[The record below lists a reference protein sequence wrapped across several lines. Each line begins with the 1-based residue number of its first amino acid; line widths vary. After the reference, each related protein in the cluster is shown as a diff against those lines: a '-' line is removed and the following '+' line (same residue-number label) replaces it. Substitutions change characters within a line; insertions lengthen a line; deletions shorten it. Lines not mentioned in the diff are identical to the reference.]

1 MKTTSRHI
9 SFEKLA
15 DLAENRLADEERAA
29 SLSHVADCSHCG
41 ARLNDLAQLINIMRT
56 DSAEDAPRDVRANAV
71 ALFGV
76 RGSSTKPGMAQ
87 RLIAALSFDSAGLS
101 PAHGLRS
108 GQPQA
113 RQLLYSAGENDLDLR
128 IRPGGAE
135 WFVSGQVLGQCEGGQ
150 VELQGEAGASAVV
163 VPLNDLCEFAL
174 PPVPT
179 GRYTLRLRLTD
190 MEVEVPDLELRA

>member
-9 SFEKLA
+9 SFERLA
-15 DLAENRLADEERAA
+15 DLAENRLTDEERRA
-29 SLSHVADCSHCG
+29 SLSHVTACSHCA
-41 ARLNDLAQLINIMRT
+41 ARLNDMEQLINLMRT
-56 DSAEDAPRDVRANAV
+56 DNAEDAPRDVRANAV
-71 ALFGV
+71 ALFGA
-76 RGSSTKPGMAQ
+76 RGASTKPGIAQ
-87 RLIAALSFDSAGLS
+87 RLIAALSFDSARVS
-101 PAHGLRS
+101 PAYGLRS

-128 IRPGGAE
+128 IRPSGAE

-150 VELQGEAGASAVV
+150 VELQGEGGTTAADA
-163 VPLNDLCEFAL
+163 PLNDLCEFAL

>member
-15 DLAENRLADEERAA
+15 ELAENRLADEERAA
-29 SLSHVADCSHCG
+29 SLSHVTACSPCA
-41 ARLNDLAQLINIMRT
+41 ARLNELEQLINIMRT
-56 DSAEDAPRDVRANAV
+56 DNAEDAPRDVRANAV

-76 RGSSTKPGMAQ
+76 RGSSRKTSVTQ
-87 RLIAALSFDSAGLS
+87 RLIAALSFDSARLS
-101 PAHGLRS
+101 PSYGLRS

-113 RQLLYSAGENDLDLR
+113 RQLLYSVGENDLDLR
-128 IRPGGAE
+128 IRPSGAE

-150 VELQGEAGASAVV
+150 VELQGEGGASAAKSM
-163 VPLNDLCEFAL
+163 LNDLCEFAL

>member
-15 DLAENRLADEERAA
+15 DLAENRLSHEERAA
-29 SLSHVADCSHCG
+29 SLSHVTACSHCG
-41 ARLNDLAQLINIMRT
+41 ARLKELERLVNLMRT

-76 RGSSTKPGMAQ
+76 RGSSTKPSIAQ
-87 RLIAALSFDSAGLS
+87 RLIAALSFDSARLS
-101 PAHGLRS
+101 PAYGLRS

-128 IRPGGAE
+128 VRPSGAE
-135 WFVSGQVLGQCEGGQ
+135 WVVSGQVLGVCAGGQ
-150 VELQGEAGASAVV
+150 VELQGETGGSTAIAA
-163 VPLNDLCEFAL
+163 LNDLCEFAL

-179 GRYTLRLRLTD
+179 GRYTLKLLLND
-190 MEVEVPDLELRA
+190 MEVEVPDLEL